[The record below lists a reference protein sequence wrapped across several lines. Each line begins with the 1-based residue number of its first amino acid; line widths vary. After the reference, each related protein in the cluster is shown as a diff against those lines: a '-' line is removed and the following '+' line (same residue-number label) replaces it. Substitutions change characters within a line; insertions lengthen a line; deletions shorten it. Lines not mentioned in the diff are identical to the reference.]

1 MFGIANEAEKGT
13 VRERRKEERAIRM
26 ERENKREW
34 HQSLEHSHW
43 ELTADDDDAIS
54 PLHLSTLFKSGA
66 HFKMGIKKRE
76 RERAQK

>member
-1 MFGIANEAEKGT
+1 
-13 VRERRKEERAIRM
+13 M
-26 ERENKREW
+26 ERENEREW

-76 RERAQK
+76 NLELSVCS